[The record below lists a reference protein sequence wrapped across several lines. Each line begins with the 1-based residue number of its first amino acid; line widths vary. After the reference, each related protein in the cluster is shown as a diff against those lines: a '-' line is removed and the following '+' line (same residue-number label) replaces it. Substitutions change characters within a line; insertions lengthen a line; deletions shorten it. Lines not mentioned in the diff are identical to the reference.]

1 MIIQNDKILH
11 FIAGFSLSMLG
22 VLFLPLVLLGFI
34 FGFGKEFY
42 DLSGR
47 GKAEVNDVI
56 ATLIGAVIAMGIVV
70 LV

>member
-34 FGFGKEFY
+34 FGFAKEFY

-47 GKAEVNDVI
+47 GTAEVNDVI

>member
-1 MIIQNDKILH
+1 MRIQKDKVAH
-11 FIAGFSLSMLG
+11 FIIGFSLSMLG
-22 VLFLPLVLLGFI
+22 IFWLPLVLLGFI

>member
-1 MIIQNDKILH
+1 MRIQKDKVAH
-11 FIAGFSLSMLG
+11 FIIGFSLSMLG
-22 VLFLPLVLLGFI
+22 IFWLPLVLLGFI

-47 GKAEVNDVI
+47 GTPEVDDVT
-56 ATLIGAVIAMGIVV
+56 ATLIGAVISMGIVV

>member
-1 MIIQNDKILH
+1 MIQNDKILH

-22 VLFLPLVLLGFI
+22 VFWLPLVLLGFI

-47 GKAEVNDVI
+47 GTPEVDDVI

>member
-1 MIIQNDKILH
+1 MRIQKDKVAH
-11 FIAGFSLSMLG
+11 FIIGFSLSMLG
-22 VLFLPLVLLGFI
+22 IFWLPLVLLGFI
-34 FGFGKEFY
+34 FGFSKEFY

-47 GKAEVNDVI
+47 GTPEVDDVI